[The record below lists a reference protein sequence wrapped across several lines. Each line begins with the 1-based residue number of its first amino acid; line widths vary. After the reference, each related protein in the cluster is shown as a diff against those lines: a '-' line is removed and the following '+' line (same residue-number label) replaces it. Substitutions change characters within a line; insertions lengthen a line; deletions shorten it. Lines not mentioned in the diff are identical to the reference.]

1 MEYLL
6 YFLKVILPKFQYFDD
21 HIDKIQQPSKTIISQ
36 MEIMKFLLLRKH
48 LVRGFMFLSKP
59 LKQMQVF
66 RNQVRVLFS
75 LKFLK
80 VHSKHS
86 LWRLPLNQISVII
99 SPLFINFSK
108 KC

>member
-1 MEYLL
+1 MEYLI
-6 YFLKVILPKFQYFDD
+6 YFLKVILPKFQYFII

-66 RNQVRVLFS
+66 RRQVKELFS
-75 LKFLK
+75 LMFLK
-80 VHSKHS
+80 AHFKRS
-86 LWRLPLNQISVII
+86 L
-99 SPLFINFSK
+99 
-108 KC
+108 